1 MLSVFSSNKA
11 MLLQFLSLLCVGT
24 DMACRSLALFL
35 EHSEGLSE
43 LDLNHCQLTDHCLQL
58 LFPTPAQSPHPGV
71 FVLLCGDLVE
81 GGVFGNPEQCGNYN
95 PSYFSLS
102 HNDITDVSAKRI
114 YDTFSTN
121 NNIHTVR

>member
-1 MLSVFSSNKA
+1 

-24 DMACRSLALFL
+24 DVECVRRAVALSRALGKMVILSQTRLDQQACRSLALFL

-43 LDLNHCQLTDHCLQL
+43 LDLSHCQLTNHCLQM
-58 LFPTPAQSPHPGV
+58 LFAHQHKAHI
-71 FVLLCGDLVE
+71 LD
-81 GGVFGNPEQCGNYN
+81 
-95 PSYFSLS
+95 